1 MRIHPQR
8 GCRIGRTVMG
18 FILVLL
24 SGCVGIPENVV
35 PVTGFDVNRYL
46 GLWYEIARL
55 DHSFERGLERV
66 TAHYSL
72 NSDGTIR
79 VVNRGF
85 DPRTNQWKEAVGRA
99 SFVAD
104 PGTGRL
110 KVSFFGP
117 FYGSYN
123 ILILDKEHYSHALV
137 CGPSRDYLWILARE
151 PRMDDA
157 VRHGLIGKAQALG
170 FETQKLIHVRQDP

>member
-1 MRIHPQR
+1 MAVHK
-8 GCRIGRTVMG
+8 C
-18 FILVLL
+18 FILLIILL
-24 SGCVGIPENVV
+24 TGCIGIPDRVT
-35 PVTGFDVNRYL
+35 PVSGFEVQRYL

-66 TAHYSL
+66 TAQYSV
-72 NSDGTIR
+72 NDDGTIR

-99 SFVAD
+99 SFVSDA
-104 PGTGRL
+104 GTGRL

-123 ILILDKEHYSHALV
+123 IISLDKEHYSHALV
-137 CGPSRDYLWILARE
+137 CGSSWNYLWILSRE
-151 PRMDDA
+151 PRMDDT
-157 VRHGLIGKAQALG
+157 VKRGLISKAEMLG
-170 FETQKLIHVRQDP
+170 FETQKLIYVRQVP